1 MISVFL
7 REQRRYTQDELVN
20 LLQCTE
26 EKAVRILRRLKEYGV
41 LKAVRA
47 DDTQRS
53 LTDLVDD
60 DVEIADVEI
69 GENEYLYVLRLL
81 VLSPSRGVCLSATLN
96 TFPMPQILNQ
106 L

>member
-60 DVEIADVEI
+60 DLEIEDVEI
-69 GENEYLYVLRLL
+69 GENEYLYVFTFVGVITIEGR
-81 VLSPSRGVCLSATLN
+81 VLKCYPIYLPDATD
-96 TFPMPQILNQ
+96 P
-106 L
+106 

>member
-69 GENEYLYVLRLL
+69 GENEYLYVF
-81 VLSPSRGVCLSATLN
+81 
-96 TFPMPQILNQ
+96 TFVGACA
-106 L
+106 